1 MTGRQVWVFLLV
13 HCPADTR
20 NPLDSARLWPRVLQ
34 VVRDGVP
41 YPPGVVLRPGESI
54 QRAAERTGAALGIAL
69 PPPPLR
75 LLAVDQQPAT
85 AAGQTEELAL
95 FVDGGRVAA
104 DAFAAPPCARHGLTW
119 TPVEDLGRVAL
130 VHALRTRLLA
140 VEPAV
145 LVEGMPLACEGR
157 DG

>member
-1 MTGRQVWVFLLV
+1 MTERQVWVFLLV

-34 VVRDGVP
+34 VVKDGVSS
-41 YPPGVVLRPGESI
+41 PPGVVLRPGESI

-85 AAGQTEELAL
+85 DAGQPEELAI
-95 FVDGGRVAA
+95 FVDGGCAKE
-104 DAFAAPPCARHGLTW
+104 DTFTAPACDRHGVVW

-130 VHALRTRLLA
+130 VHALRTQLLA
-140 VEPAV
+140 VEPAM
-145 LVEGMPLACEGR
+145 LVEGMPIACEDL